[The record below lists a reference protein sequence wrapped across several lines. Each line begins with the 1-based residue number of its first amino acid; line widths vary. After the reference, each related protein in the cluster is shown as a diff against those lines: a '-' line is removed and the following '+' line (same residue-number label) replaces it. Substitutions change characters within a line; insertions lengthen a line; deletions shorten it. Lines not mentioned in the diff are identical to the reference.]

1 MKYFEKNTFYNG
13 VQDGNNMPTV
23 EDTEYSIT
31 IRKRVIQF
39 IQKWVIA
46 VRQAVFE
53 EQLAVEF
60 IEVCK

>member
-1 MKYFEKNTFYNG
+1 
-13 VQDGNNMPTV
+13 MPTV